1 MIAGLFVGGAA
12 LRMGGRPKGL
22 LPSPDGSG
30 ALAARLVRIC
40 EAAGM
45 RPVLVGRSPETE
57 RLLPGLE
64 RIADR
69 PGGIGPIGGF
79 AGLLAAAGAGGAVTL
94 ACDMP
99 AVDEALL
106 RRLLAAAPEAPLLA
120 PRDEAGRW
128 QPFFARWEAARALPW
143 IEAAIERGERSMQ
156 RLFDRHATA
165 LTLDAAAWRSLRD
178 WDTPADVAAG

>member
-1 MIAGLFVGGAA
+1 MIAGLFVGGAS

-22 LPSPDGSG
+22 LPAPDGSG
-30 ALAARLVRIC
+30 AIAARLVRVC
-40 EAAGM
+40 EAAGL
-45 RPVLVGRSPETE
+45 RPVLVGRSAETE

-69 PGGIGPIGGF
+69 PAGIGPIGGV
-79 AGLLAAAGAGGAVTL
+79 AGLLAAAGAGGVVTL

-99 AVDEALL
+99 AVDEAML
-106 RRLLAAAPEAPLLA
+106 RRLLATSSEVPLLA

-128 QPFFARWEAARALPW
+128 QPFFARWDAARALPW
-143 IEAAIERGERSMQ
+143 LEAAIARGERSMQ

-165 LTLDAAAWRSLRD
+165 LPLDAAAWRRLRD
-178 WDTPADVAAG
+178 WDTPEDVAAG